1 MMGMNPNMMMNNG
14 MGGNM
19 NGMAP
24 NMMNNGMA
32 GNFGMMDPMNMNM
45 MNMGGMAGM
54 GGMGGMGDMGG
65 MAGMGGMGGMGGM
78 AGMGG
83 MGSMPGM
90 GGMGGMGDMGGMA
103 GIGGMGGIA
112 GMGGMAGMGGIG
124 NMAGMPGFGN
134 GNNLSMD
141 DASGWNLVFE
151 NQNDKQK
158 YTVTISE
165 QKTIKEAI
173 SIYRIK
179 SNNNDPCKFIVN
191 SKQLFPEMRICES
204 GLQNNSRIL
213 VISTRNLKGAYS
225 TN

>member
-45 MNMGGMAGM
+45 MNMGGMA
-54 GGMGGMGDMGG
+54 
-65 MAGMGGMGGMGGM
+65 
-78 AGMGG
+78 
-83 MGSMPGM
+83 GM